1 MCLWGR
7 CHWLLARRWLLSL
20 SGICRCLDYWI
31 DLAPHP
37 APVLILVVT
46 DSINIL
52 GTILDSRLLHL
63 PHRVSPEIIRFLGT
77 YR

>member
-7 CHWLLARRWLLSL
+7 CHWLLTRRWLLNL
-20 SGICRCLDYWI
+20 SGICRCFDLSI

-52 GTILDSRLLHL
+52 GTAFDS
-63 PHRVSPEIIRFLGT
+63 
-77 YR
+77 